1 MNDDRDT
8 MIRASVATLRA
19 LRMAAM
25 EVALARQELF
35 SNDDERIMALID
47 HWQRTKP
54 MASAGAPEPALA
66 VEA

>member
-35 SNDDERIMALID
+35 SNDDERIMALVD
-47 HWQRTKP
+47 HWQRTKTTADQTP
-54 MASAGAPEPALA
+54 VALEAAG
-66 VEA
+66 

>member
-19 LRMAAM
+19 LRTAAM
-25 EVALARQELF
+25 EVALARQELYA
-35 SNDDERIMALID
+35 SDDERIMALID

-54 MASAGAPEPALA
+54 AAAPEPALETA
-66 VEA
+66 A